1 MQVIPLDAL
10 LVLLSLWGLAGVSN
24 NNLEKCLRPNTESI
38 QDKELEQGP
47 TAEALH
53 NHFDKVSHFET
64 KLLTWLFLQCT
75 KHIISRPCN
84 ITLS

>member
-38 QDKELEQGP
+38 QDKSWNRDRQLRP
-47 TAEALH
+47 YITILI
-53 NHFDKVSHFET
+53 
-64 KLLTWLFLQCT
+64 KLVTS
-75 KHIISRPCN
+75 KPS
-84 ITLS
+84 S